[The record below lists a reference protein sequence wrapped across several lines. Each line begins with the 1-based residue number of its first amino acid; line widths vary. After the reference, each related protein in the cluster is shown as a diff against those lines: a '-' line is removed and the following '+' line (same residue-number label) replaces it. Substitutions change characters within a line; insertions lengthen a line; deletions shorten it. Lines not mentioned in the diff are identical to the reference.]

1 MTDNDENDPAAPQFA
16 FTRTDAH
23 HLDVLQDGLS
33 VATVCTARP
42 GDYTLTIEPDALL
55 ALQGW
60 NCHVLRILLTSAT
73 LRIHDLADALRTAG
87 LPETEGAR
95 VIFS

>member
-33 VATVCTARP
+33 LATVCTARP
-42 GDYTLTIEPDALL
+42 GDYTLTIEPDALP

-73 LRIHDLADALRTAG
+73 LRTADLADALRTAG
-87 LPETEGAR
+87 LPEIEATRMVA
-95 VIFS
+95 S